1 METLERVFKRIGVKD
16 VSCLPRQVKIIEVST
31 RDGLQSKD
39 VIVPTERKSRSSI
52 FCPKAVSVVSRP
64 LRSSGLM

>member
-31 RDGLQSKD
+31 RDGLQ
-39 VIVPTERKSRSSI
+39 
-52 FCPKAVSVVSRP
+52 
-64 LRSSGLM
+64 